1 MRTLGSVVS
10 ILDRILAA
18 LGWGGVDGAGL
29 D

>member
-1 MRTLGSVVS
+1 MQTLGSVVA

-18 LGWGGVDGAGL
+18 LGWGGFDSEGQ